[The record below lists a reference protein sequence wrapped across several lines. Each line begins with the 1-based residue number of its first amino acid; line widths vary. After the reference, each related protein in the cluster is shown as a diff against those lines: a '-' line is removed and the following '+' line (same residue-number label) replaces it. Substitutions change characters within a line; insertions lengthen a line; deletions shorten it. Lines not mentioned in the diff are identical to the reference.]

1 MNKICKENFVKI
13 KTKVYLL
20 NVFKIVQIIFFN
32 MYIEQIILANGNN
45 ENIKDKWKIISD
57 NNNSERKNK
66 STNKTTNNIW
76 KLKKNK

>member
-76 KLKKNK
+76 K

>member
-1 MNKICKENFVKI
+1 MSKICIENFVKI

-76 KLKKNK
+76 KIKN

>member
-57 NNNSERKNK
+57 NNNSKRKNK

-76 KLKKNK
+76 K

>member
-76 KLKKNK
+76 KIKN

>member
-45 ENIKDKWKIISD
+45 ENIKVKWKIISD

-76 KLKKNK
+76 KIKN